1 MAKQSFSVGQVLTA
15 AQMTSLQQTA
25 MGGGS
30 PSVKTA
36 SYTLVAADAGTVI
49 QVNSTSATTVTVNTG
64 LFSAGDSVQIQNIG
78 AGTTTITAG
87 TATVNSAGS
96 LGVTQYDGGFLYFS
110 SASSAIWF
118 DYTQAGTT
126 LPLTTKGDLF
136 GYSTTNA
143 RIPVG
148 ANATVLTADSTE
160 ALGVKWASAAGAKT
174 KWVQI
179 ATTNTTSGTSFSFT
193 SISGYSQLAVVFNN
207 VSVNGQGTFAVRINA
222 DSSVLYTVH
231 GAKVTFPIAANYT
244 QVNGETRNDQDFRLA
259 YPNDGNFS
267 VSGTLYL
274 SGCND
279 TGFVWTQFTCIPN
292 TGDGYNTGFGT
303 IQQGFYKG
311 AATVSSLN
319 FSQSATFDGGSATLY
334 GSVA

>member
-15 AQMTSLQQTA
+15 AQMTSLQATA

-49 QVNSTSATTVTVNTG
+49 QVNSTSATTITVNTG
-64 LFSAGDSVQIQNIG
+64 LFAAGDSVQIQNIG
-78 AGTTTITAG
+78 SGTTTITSG

-148 ANATVLTADSTE
+148 ADATVLTADSTQ
-160 ALGVKWASAAGAKT
+160 ALGVKWAAAGGADPNYTLLNSGGTSLSGSTTTITFTAYNSLLIAIENISTDAANSVIDIRLNSDSANNYGAGSWYMVSGNGSYQQEDQNASRIRLLRCNAAVSSDNRGYIQIWGAKT
-174 KWVQI
+174 SGQKPFNLVGTGQPGSPNNGRSYVSVGRYVGSSAITSVSII
-179 ATTNTTSGTSFSFT
+179 ADAGSFDSGTVY
-193 SISGYSQLAVVFNN
+193 I
-207 VSVNGQGTFAVRINA
+207 
-222 DSSVLYTVH
+222 
-231 GAKVTFPIAANYT
+231 
-244 QVNGETRNDQDFRLA
+244 
-259 YPNDGNFS
+259 
-267 VSGTLYL
+267 
-274 SGCND
+274 
-279 TGFVWTQFTCIPN
+279 
-292 TGDGYNTGFGT
+292 
-303 IQQGFYKG
+303 
-311 AATVSSLN
+311 
-319 FSQSATFDGGSATLY
+319 Y
-334 GSVA
+334 GSN